1 MLSQKSSIAVKA
13 EVPLSDQTTFWKSS
27 SGPVFALAPMEDVT
41 DTVFREI
48 VLRISEPRHL
58 NILYTE
64 FTNVDGMNHPVGRS
78 KVGQRLIV
86 SETEKQLLDK
96 TGVKLVAQVWGND
109 PEIFSQ
115 VVKEISESQ
124 VFDGID
130 VNMGCPDKNV
140 VKSGSCSALIG
151 KPALAKEILLA
162 TMEATNLPV
171 SVKTRTGLRE
181 HITES
186 WIGHLLEVNPA
197 AIILHGRTQRQM
209 SDGEADWAQIGL
221 AANLRNQTKSQ
232 TAIIGNGDIYT
243 YEKGREFSEKYGLD
257 GIMVGRGIF
266 HNPWFF
272 ASQQQTKT
280 RQEKIELMINHINLF
295 RHQWEGKK
303 NLYTIKR
310 YLKIYAN
317 GFEGAVRF
325 RGRLMQ
331 CKTYDDLLSLADTLM
346 I

>member
-1 MLSQKSSIAVKA
+1 MPSQRSSIAAKA
-13 EVPLSDQTTFWKSS
+13 EVPLSDKSSFWKSN

-41 DTVFREI
+41 DTVFREVI
-48 VLRISEPRHL
+48 LGISDPRLL

-86 SETEKQLLDK
+86 SETEKQLLAE
-96 TGVKLVAQVWGND
+96 TGVKLVAQVWGSD
-109 PEIFSQ
+109 PEIFSR
-115 VVKEISESQ
+115 VVKEISESR

-151 KPALAKEILLA
+151 KPELAKEILLA
-162 TMEATNLPV
+162 TIEATSLPV

-186 WIGHLLEVNPA
+186 WIGQLLEVNPA
-197 AIILHGRTQRQM
+197 AIILHGRTQKQM
-209 SDGEADWAQIGL
+209 SDGEADWNQIGL
-221 AANLRNQTKSQ
+221 AANLRNQAKSQ
-232 TAIIGNGDIYT
+232 TAIIGNGDIFT
-243 YEKGREFSEKYGLD
+243 YEKGREFSKKFGLD

-272 ASQQQTKT
+272 QSEQQAKT
-280 RQEKIELMINHINLF
+280 RQQKIELMISHINLF

-303 NLYTIKR
+303 SLYTIKR

-325 RGRLMQ
+325 RGKLMQ
-331 CKTYDDLLSLADTLM
+331 CKSYDDLLSLAKTLM